1 MAIGP
6 GIKIGQ
12 YIVKEKI
19 GEGGMGAVYLAEQ
32 PAIHRSVVLKVLTT
46 GLAGNREMLDRFQR
60 EVDIIAQLEHPHI
73 LPVYDFGVYE
83 GDPYIVMRY
92 MGGGSLLDQL
102 RSRALNRQALLAIL
116 DQVAEALDYAHAR
129 DIIHRDLKPGNILLD
144 DARNAYLA
152 DFGLA
157 KTMEGS
163 RDLTKTGSVLGTPAY
178 MSPEQARGES
188 LDARS
193 DVYSF
198 AVMTFEALS
207 GTLPFEGRSP
217 MEYIRKHLSE
227 PPRSIRTL
235 ARDLPPAVDSTL
247 NRALSKDRQARPS
260 KATVFIQELRASLEG
275 RQPTTATVL
284 PAAVSAAPA
293 VQARPAPRRR
303 WALPALAL
311 GLGGLAVVVV
321 AVAAGIFFILRGPL
335 ASPKVHTYQ
344 VGDSPRAILSAGDSI
359 WVTNG
364 FDNTLVALQA
374 QGCQENQD
382 PCGQALGTYPVDDLP
397 VGLAD
402 LNGTLWVASALHS
415 TLTPFDLT
423 THQSGASIQLPSIPS
438 TLLIDGGLLWTA
450 NDIAGTVTRVNPQ
463 SGAVAEFPTGQ
474 GTQALVQAGAS
485 LWAANNKDHNLVEV
499 DPASGDIRRTISV
512 ESGPTSLAWDGNRLW
527 VAMPEA
533 SAIAAINLQNGAVQS
548 TIRLQSR
555 PVALAFDGQ
564 DLWAVTQ
571 QADQLVRISPDSGAV
586 TQTLA
591 IAGGPYAVTWISC
604 GTGCHDIWVVGESG
618 DIVSRVRMK

>member
-6 GIKIGQ
+6 GINIGQ
-12 YIVKEKI
+12 YVVKQKI
-19 GEGGMGAVYLAEQ
+19 GEGGMGAVFLAEQ

-46 GLAGNREMLDRFQR
+46 GLAGNREMLDRFKR

-102 RSRALNRQALLAIL
+102 RSRALGRQALLAIL

-144 DARNAYLA
+144 DSHNAYLA

-178 MSPEQARGES
+178 MSPEQARGEP

-207 GTLPFEGRSP
+207 GMLPFEGKTP

-235 ARDLPPAVDSTL
+235 ARDLPSEVDGTM
-247 NRALSKDRQARPS
+247 NRALSKDRQTRPAR
-260 KATVFIQELRASLEG
+260 ATVFMHELRASLEG
-275 RQPTTATVL
+275 RQAATATVL
-284 PAAVSAAPA
+284 PGATMAAVPAAPA
-293 VQARPAPRRR
+293 RPARRR

-311 GLGGLAVVVV
+311 GLGGLAVVAV
-321 AVAAGIFFILRGPL
+321 AIAAGIFLVLRGPL
-335 ASPKVHTYQ
+335 AAPKVHTYQ
-344 VGDSPRAILSAGDSI
+344 VGDSPRAILNVGDAV
-359 WVTNG
+359 WVTNA
-364 FDNTLVALQA
+364 FDNSLVALQA

-382 PCGQALGTYPVDDLP
+382 PCGRALGTYPVDDLP
-397 VGLAD
+397 IGLAD
-402 LNGTLWVASALHS
+402 LNGTVWVASALHR
-415 TLTPFDLT
+415 TLTPFDPT
-423 THQSGASIQLPSIPS
+423 SNQAGQSVQLPSIPS
-438 TLLIDGGLLWTA
+438 ALLAGEGFLWTA
-450 NDIAGTVTRVNPQ
+450 NDIAGSITKVDPQ
-463 SGAVAEFPTGQ
+463 SGTVTEYPTGQ
-474 GTQALVQAGAS
+474 GTQALALIGNA
-485 LWAANNKDHNLVEV
+485 LWVANNKDSNVVEV
-499 DPASGDIRRTISV
+499 DPASGEIRRTISL
-512 ESGPTSLAWDGNRLW
+512 ESGPASLAWDGTRLW

-533 SAIAAINLQNGAVQS
+533 NAVAALD
-548 TIRLQSR
+548 LQSGAALTSAHLAGR

-564 DLWAVTQ
+564 AMWAVTQ
-571 QADQLVRISPDSGAV
+571 QADELVRIAPDTATI
-586 TQTLA
+586 TQTVPLT
-591 IAGGPYAVTWISC
+591 GGPYALAWVDCGASC
-604 GTGCHDIWVVGESG
+604 RDIWVVGESG
-618 DIVSRVRMK
+618 DIVSRIRMK